1 MTLPR
6 RILLASLIPPR
17 QVRPRTQLLLLS
29 PMASMCH
36 PIFDAFLPCALA
48 LPIQLLKLA
57 DQIPMMWQNRFAMTR
72 LLHTFLLVWGLLL
85 ERALELFLLSPM
97 ASMCHP
103 IFHECTPR
111 NPKNPPGPLK

>member
-1 MTLPR
+1 
-6 RILLASLIPPR
+6 
-17 QVRPRTQLLLLS
+17 
-29 PMASMCH
+29 MASMCH
-36 PIFDAFLPCALA
+36 PIFDAFLPCVLA
-48 LPIQLLKLA
+48 LHFQFLKLT

-97 ASMCHP
+97 ASMRHP
-103 IFHECTPR
+103 IFHEFSSILGVGGYPR